1 MRLKS
6 ENGIWMESDDELNSY
21 MHFYFSE
28 LFTSVG
34 TRNLQEALAVVH
46 PVITVGTRNLHEA
59 LAMMHPVITADMNW
73 LLIRGVPKDEIK
85 TAAFQLGLLRSQG
98 PDGYPRLFYQKY
110 WSDIG
115 ADVCNA
121 VKSFFEGEFLL
132 KEMNQTNL
140 VLQRGFCS
148 SSQLNFVNLTSR

>member
-6 ENGIWMESDDELNSY
+6 EKGIWMESDDELNSY
-21 MHFYFSE
+21 MHLYFSE

-59 LAMMHPVITADMNW
+59 LAMMHPVIMADMNW

-98 PDGYPRLFYQKY
+98 LMGIRGSFIRN
-110 WSDIG
+110 IG
-115 ADVCNA
+115 QILGQMFAT
-121 VKSFFEGEFLL
+121 L
-132 KEMNQTNL
+132 
-140 VLQRGFCS
+140 
-148 SSQLNFVNLTSR
+148 